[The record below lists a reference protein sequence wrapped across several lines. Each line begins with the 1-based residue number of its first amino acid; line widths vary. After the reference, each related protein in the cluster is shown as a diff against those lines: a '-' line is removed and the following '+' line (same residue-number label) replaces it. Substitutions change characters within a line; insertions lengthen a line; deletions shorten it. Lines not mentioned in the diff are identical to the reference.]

1 MLLLMA
7 EKRSKLRKE
16 TFIISGRLTAET
28 GTSCTRV
35 QKLIK
40 PAAKLVID
48 YGFVIVMR
56 TMRRNNSRIP
66 ELKDTVGSWLLSA
79 ASAWKNSCYWLC
91 IIAEVFCFHWDETID
106 MHTCGRGRSWVGHVF
121 SVHNWKS
128 RGFPGSPV
136 VKTLLPMQGVRVL
149 SLVGEL
155 RSHVLHGTVKKSEKE
170 KKKIYTIYTS
180 RRVSSGG

>member
-1 MLLLMA
+1 M
-7 EKRSKLRKE
+7 
-16 TFIISGRLTAET
+16 
-28 GTSCTRV
+28 
-35 QKLIK
+35 
-40 PAAKLVID
+40 ID

-136 VKTLLPMQGVRVL
+136 VKTMPSNAEGACLISGQGVKVPHAL
-149 SLVGEL
+149 WP
-155 RSHVLHGTVKKSEKE
+155 KNPNIKQK
-170 KKKIYTIYTS
+170 
-180 RRVSSGG
+180 